1 MKTLVCF
8 ASLFFVAPAIA
19 EPMHFE
25 VKETG
30 GNVADGF
37 KLRVKFTKIPQ
48 RSSRNSCAPQS
59 LYQKVVDLTPR
70 EVVSAGE
77 FYWGNYFGVAVWRP
91 KSGQVT

>member
-1 MKTLVCF
+1 MKALVCF
-8 ASLFFVAPAIA
+8 ASLFFVASAIA

-25 VKETG
+25 VKEPA

-48 RSSRNSCAPQS
+48 PSSRNSCAPQS
-59 LYQKVVDLTPR
+59 LYQKLFDLTPR

-77 FYWGNYFGVAVWRP
+77 FYWANYFGVAISRP